1 MRGAGRLALVPCWAL
16 VPALALTPLWAL
28 AGEEPTHQTSAP
40 LSEATQ
46 ALPPAEALSR
56 TLASRRYQ
64 FCGDPRFPLSA
75 DELVWCD
82 QLPRAPDARAAR
94 CPQFL
99 VACQAG
105 PTARR
110 VRIEAPFKL
119 SLPAFGGLGRVL
131 FWALAAAAIATLM
144 VGLVRQAWGAPLRR
158 RQPRDDET
166 APPPPD
172 SAAAEQQARAV
183 ERDVDRLLARARAAA
198 ARGDHA
204 AAVEDLY
211 AALLRRLEG
220 DGHLRIHPSATNGE
234 YLRALRGKAPTLAGA
249 VADVVSDVEAAE
261 FGARAPDDDLYRA
274 LLRRVQPLVGRA
286 SAGAVIGLAALTALA
301 TSCQTPLRPDWAAS
315 PSGTAAVSEFLTTAG
330 VPTRP
335 RLHPLRQLDDAQ
347 HGATQIVLLPNAELG
362 DAEWSALHDWVS
374 QPNKTLVLATGPRS
388 LPDWLGE
395 IEFIA
400 SGAGEPLRATRELSG
415 RPGPSGAL
423 EGRIPGAAWVRLAT
437 AKAPTLITRGQHA
450 YAAELALDPGRV
462 VVLAD
467 DRLLTN
473 AALPIADNAELLL
486 ALLHDEGGPV
496 DLVGEETGLV
506 APNPVAAVARG
517 RLAPFM
523 AQLGAFLI
531 LFLLMQGRAFGR
543 LVDRNAV
550 HRRAFAEHVRA
561 LGTQYARARAAGH
574 VAGAYATW
582 AIERLRE
589 RIRSRSGESVGDLS
603 AAVAAR
609 TGRPL
614 GDVARLLFSARPDAG
629 GASRPATIGR
639 ARTRASV
646 EHSLDIMRQ
655 LHGLLA
661 ESSADRRPPS
671 QEKSRP

>member
-1 MRGAGRLALVPCWAL
+1 V
-16 VPALALTPLWAL
+16 
-28 AGEEPTHQTSAP
+28 
-40 LSEATQ
+40 
-46 ALPPAEALSR
+46 
-56 TLASRRYQ
+56 
-64 FCGDPRFPLSA
+64 
-75 DELVWCD
+75 
-82 QLPRAPDARAAR
+82 
-94 CPQFL
+94 
-99 VACQAG
+99 
-105 PTARR
+105 
-110 VRIEAPFKL
+110 
-119 SLPAFGGLGRVL
+119 GRV
-131 FWALAAAAIATLM
+131 
-144 VGLVRQAWGAPLRR
+144 
-158 RQPRDDET
+158 
-166 APPPPD
+166 
-172 SAAAEQQARAV
+172 
-183 ERDVDRLLARARAAA
+183 
-198 ARGDHA
+198 
-204 AAVEDLY
+204 
-211 AALLRRLEG
+211 
-220 DGHLRIHPSATNGE
+220 
-234 YLRALRGKAPTLAGA
+234 
-249 VADVVSDVEAAE
+249 
-261 FGARAPDDDLYRA
+261 
-274 LLRRVQPLVGRA
+274 

-315 PSGTAAVSEFLTTAG
+315 PSGTAAVSEFLTAAG

-362 DAEWSALHDWVS
+362 EAEWSALHDWVS

-395 IEFIA
+395 IEFVA
-400 SGAGEPLRATRELSG
+400 SGTSGAGEPLRATKALSG
-415 RPGPSGAL
+415 RPGPSGGL

-437 AKAPTLITRGQHA
+437 AKAPTLITRGQRT

-473 AALPIADNAELLL
+473 AALPVADNAEMLL
-486 ALLHDEGGPV
+486 ALLRDEGGPV

-523 AQLGAFLI
+523 AQLGAFLV

-543 LVDRNAV
+543 LIDRNAV

-603 AAVAAR
+603 AVVAAR

-614 GDVARLLFSARPDAG
+614 GEVARLLFSARPDAG
-629 GASRPATIGR
+629 SAAGPSASRDRPR
-639 ARTRASV
+639 AAV
-646 EHSLDIMRQ
+646 EHSLDTMRQ
-655 LHGLLA
+655 LHSLLA